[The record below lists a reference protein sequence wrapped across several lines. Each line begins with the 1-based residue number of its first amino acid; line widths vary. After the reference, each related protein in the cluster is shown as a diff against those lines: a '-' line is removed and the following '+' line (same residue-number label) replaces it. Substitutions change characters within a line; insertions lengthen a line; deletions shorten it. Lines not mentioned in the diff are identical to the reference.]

1 MRAIIVTGGNPP
13 SEKLLKSYIK
23 ENDIIIGVDSGCNIL
38 YKLNIIP
45 NLILGDFD
53 SINKEVLE
61 YFLEN
66 GVNVEKYNS
75 EKDYTDTDLGYRKA
89 KEIFNVND
97 ILMFGATGSRLDH
110 TLGNIGILFRALKD
124 KIKME
129 IIDEH
134 NRMYIV
140 NKSSII
146 KKEEGKVISF
156 HALSEVVK
164 NFTIRGGKY
173 DLTSYDMTLLEPRAI
188 CNEFL
193 DDDINITFDSGVIL
207 VMYTRD

>member
-1 MRAIIVTGGNPP
+1 MRVIIVTGGNPP

-53 SINKEVLE
+53 SINKEVLK

-66 GVNVEKYNS
+66 GVNVERYNS

-89 KEIFNVND
+89 KEIFKAD
-97 ILMFGATGSRLDH
+97 EILMFGATGSRLDH

-124 KIKME
+124 KVKMQV
-129 IIDEH
+129 IDDN
-134 NRMYIV
+134 NRMFIV

-146 KKEEGKVISF
+146 KKEDGKVISF

-164 NFTIRGGKY
+164 NFTIKGGKY

-193 DDDINITFDSGVIL
+193 DDDINITFDSGIIL

>member
-1 MRAIIVTGGNPP
+1 MRAIIVSGGNAP
-13 SEKLLKSYIK
+13 SENLLKTYIK
-23 ENDIIIGVDSGCNIL
+23 DNDIIIGVDSGCNTL
-38 YKLNIIP
+38 YNFNIIP

-53 SINKEVLE
+53 SIKKEVLE

-66 GVNVEKYNS
+66 GVNIEKYSS

-89 KEIFNVND
+89 KEMFNAKE

-129 IIDEH
+129 IIDEN

-140 NKSSII
+140 DKNSII
-146 KKEEGKVISF
+146 KKEKGKIVSF
-156 HALSEVVK
+156 HALSDIVK

-193 DDDINITFDSGVIL
+193 DDDITITFDSGILL

>member
-1 MRAIIVTGGNPP
+1 MRAIIVSGGSAP
-13 SEKLLKSYIK
+13 SKSLFKKHIK
-23 ENDIIIGVDSGCNIL
+23 NDDIIIGVDSGCNTL

-53 SINKEVLE
+53 SIKKEVLE
-61 YFLEN
+61 YFLEK
-66 GVNVEKYNS
+66 GVNIEKYNS

-89 KEIFNVND
+89 KEIFNVNE
-97 ILMFGATGSRLDH
+97 ILMFGAIGSRLDH

-140 NKSSII
+140 NKNSII
-146 KKEEGKVISF
+146 KKEEGSVISF
-156 HALSEVVK
+156 HALSNVVK

-173 DLTSYDMTLLEPRAI
+173 DLTSYDITLLEPRAI

-193 DDDINITFDSGVIL
+193 ESDINITFDSGIIL
-207 VMYTRD
+207 VMYTMD

>member
-53 SINKEVLE
+53 SINKEVLK

-66 GVNVEKYNS
+66 RVNVEKYNS

-89 KEIFNVND
+89 KEIFKANE

-110 TLGNIGILFRALKD
+110 TLGNIGILLRALKD
-124 KIKME
+124 KVKMQ
-129 IIDEH
+129 IIDDN

-146 KKEEGKVISF
+146 KKEDGKVISF

-164 NFTIRGGKY
+164 NFTIRSGKY

-193 DDDINITFDSGVIL
+193 DDDINITFDSGIIL